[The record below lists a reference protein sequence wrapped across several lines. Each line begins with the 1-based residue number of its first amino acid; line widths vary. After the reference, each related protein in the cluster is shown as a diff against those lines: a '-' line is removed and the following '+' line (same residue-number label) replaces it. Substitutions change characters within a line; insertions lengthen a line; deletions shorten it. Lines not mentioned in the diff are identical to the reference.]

1 MTIHRL
7 IVYNKFFN
15 IHLEN
20 RSCKL
25 PFQGDFNSFVVSNHT
40 TKLVPKKHFCLDYE
54 EIQLHYMMN
63 KYDFG
68 FIYIQTV
75 TDTR

>member
-1 MTIHRL
+1 
-7 IVYNKFFN
+7 
-15 IHLEN
+15 
-20 RSCKL
+20 L

-68 FIYIQTV
+68 FIYIQTL